1 MHSFFG
7 DNIKKL
13 RTAKKMSQEQLADI
27 FGITKAG
34 ISYWETGRSEP
45 NFATVQKLADFFGVT
60 TSDLLGEADD
70 EIFINAALEYE
81 RVTLYSALCCGN
93 GGFTDDEILDFIA
106 VPSEGLSKS
115 AEYFAQY
122 AKGDSMKDAGIDDG
136 DLLIFEKNVTPYS
149 GMIGCFCIDENEAM
163 CKKYIETAG
172 IITLQPMNSHYDPIV
187 INPSINH
194 FVCVGK
200 LKKAIKNF

>member
-7 DNIKKL
+7 DNVKKL

-81 RVTLYSALCCGN
+81 RVTLYSALCCGYGN
-93 GGFTDDEILDFIA
+93 PHKPA
-106 VPSEGLSKS
+106 S
-115 AEYFAQY
+115 AKYNTE
-122 AKGDSMKDAGIDDG
+122 DAGRIVSATS
-136 DLLIFEKNVTPYS
+136 FNTP
-149 GMIGCFCIDENEAM
+149 
-163 CKKYIETAG
+163 
-172 IITLQPMNSHYDPIV
+172 
-187 INPSINH
+187 
-194 FVCVGK
+194 
-200 LKKAIKNF
+200 

>member
-1 MHSFFG
+1 M
-7 DNIKKL
+7 N
-13 RTAKKMSQEQLADI
+13 E
-27 FGITKAG
+27 
-34 ISYWETGRSEP
+34 
-45 NFATVQKLADFFGVT
+45 
-60 TSDLLGEADD
+60 LL
-70 EIFINAALEYE
+70 
-81 RVTLYSALCCGN
+81 LCCGN